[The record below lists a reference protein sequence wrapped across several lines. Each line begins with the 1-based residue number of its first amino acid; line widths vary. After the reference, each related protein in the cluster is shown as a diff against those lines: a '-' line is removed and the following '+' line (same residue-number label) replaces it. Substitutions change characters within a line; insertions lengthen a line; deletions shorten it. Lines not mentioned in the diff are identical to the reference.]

1 LGALIREAVVEK
13 HRRIQAACIIGLV
26 LAFHFCLFW
35 FLLADSRVVI
45 RPSDSQGLQI
55 VLIPRPP
62 APADAS
68 TAPAQKALARQA
80 AVRSPA
86 SSSAEPTK
94 ASAPPADESNAIHPP
109 IDWGAELSQAAKA
122 AAADQS
128 AQTPRDFGFPKMP
141 AAPEKPPQ
149 FEWDYA
155 ATHRVEQVEGG
166 GLLVHLNDQC
176 VLVLFPLP
184 FMGCGIGTKPANG
197 DLFKN
202 MNAPPRAQ
210 PGTAP

>member
-1 LGALIREAVVEK
+1 
-13 HRRIQAACIIGLV
+13 
-26 LAFHFCLFW
+26 
-35 FLLADSRVVI
+35 
-45 RPSDSQGLQI
+45 
-55 VLIPRPP
+55 
-62 APADAS
+62 
-68 TAPAQKALARQA
+68 
-80 AVRSPA
+80 
-86 SSSAEPTK
+86 
-94 ASAPPADESNAIHPP
+94 
-109 IDWGAELSQAAKA
+109 
-122 AAADQS
+122 
-128 AQTPRDFGFPKMP
+128 MP